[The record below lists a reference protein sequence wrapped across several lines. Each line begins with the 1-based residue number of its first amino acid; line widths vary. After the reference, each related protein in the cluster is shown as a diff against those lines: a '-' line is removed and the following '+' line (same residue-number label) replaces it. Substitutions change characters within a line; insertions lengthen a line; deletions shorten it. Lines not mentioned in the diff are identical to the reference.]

1 MNMFEISVFF
11 ENYLY
16 IIMIRVAMVKPN
28 VYLYGQHEV
37 M

>member
-1 MNMFEISVFF
+1 MTIFEISVFF

-16 IIMIRVAMVKPN
+16 ILMIRVATDKPS
-28 VYLYGQHEV
+28 VYLYGQHEI